1 MVFWMIFDD
10 ICRFFG
16 GEWWVVNSMMMLE
29 RRVVLALHMY
39 KANIPNNSS
48 NSSALIDLYAS
59 FRTLGFPKWKLVD
72 MFTPTIYDLVAFNSI
87 CNIHEVSG
95 YDQQ

>member
-1 MVFWMIFDD
+1 MIFDD

-39 KANIPNNSS
+39 KENIPNNSS
-48 NSSALIDLYAS
+48 NSSALIDLYER
-59 FRTLGFPKWKLVD
+59 FLKPGFPKWKLVD
-72 MFTPTIYDLVAFNSI
+72 MFTQSIYDLVAFNAI
-87 CNIHEVSG
+87 RNIHEVSG

>member
-1 MVFWMIFDD
+1 MGFWMIFDD
-10 ICRFFG
+10 ICIG

-39 KANIPNNSS
+39 IENIPNISS
-48 NSSALIDLYAS
+48 NSSAVIDLYER
-59 FRTLGFPKWKLVD
+59 FLKPGFPKWKLVD
-72 MFTPTIYDLVAFNSI
+72 MFTQTIYDLVAYNSI
-87 CNIHEVSG
+87 HNIHEVSG